1 MESFASSGQFW
12 LPQTPDRRVHGDLAF
27 DDAGIQL
34 RLAKTL
40 RGPVV
45 LSDRTVGGPM
55 QWATEQVVHGRL
67 RSGEEVTLLQAS
79 GLAIPVDIAQETWS
93 ASFALTGGLVPDDR
107 FSRVQVDFDYLLSWA
122 RPPGIVRSELTDSNV
137 TIDTD
142 RSTLAEA
149 TLPDSRKV
157 RLLTGVTG
165 RRSHDSVH
173 LDQWCAFELEGQPTP
188 LAEILNDWVRPLQDL
203 LVVCLGLPVRLG
215 DVLLGAGRELRLFFE
230 VVQAPATDR
239 PLEQPEAFSSPALL
253 TYGRSPVPF
262 PTLMTE
268 WFSLCERLPAAIT
281 LLCGPYYASFIYSQH
296 RYASVFQSAE
306 AIARAEL
313 GGREKEKSEHRL
325 RVEAVTEALQAS
337 NLDEETVGWATRVL
351 QGANHKP
358 LRQLIEELI
367 AATGEMGR
375 QLLVTLPDLP
385 QRAADARVGVSHPLD
400 RRPGVLER
408 HWIGEALVWVGR
420 VHLLAQ
426 LGVDIAAL
434 SQSVTAKPMFE
445 QVVAELRALTD
456 AAAAASPT
464 A

>member
-12 LPQTPDRRVHGDLAF
+12 LPHTPDRRVHGDLVF
-27 DDAGIQL
+27 DEAGIQL
-34 RLAKTL
+34 RLMTTL

-45 LSDRTVGGPM
+45 ISDRTSGGST
-55 QWATEQVVHGRL
+55 QWATEPVVHGRL
-67 RSGEEVTLLQAS
+67 HSGKEVTLLEAA

-93 ASFALTGGLVPDDR
+93 ARFVLTGGLVPDDL
-107 FSRVQVDFDYLLSWA
+107 FSRVQVNFDYLLPWV
-122 RPPGIVRSELTDSNV
+122 RPAGILRGELMASTV
-137 TIDTD
+137 VIDTA

-149 TLPDSRKV
+149 TLPDGRTV

-173 LDQWCAFELEGQPTP
+173 LDQWCAFEVEGQPTP

-203 LVVCLGLPVRLG
+203 LIVCLGLPVRLG
-215 DVLLGAGRELRLFFE
+215 DTHLGSDLELRLFFE
-230 VVQAPATDR
+230 VVQAPATGSPPDH
-239 PLEQPEAFSSPALL
+239 PEAFSSPTLL
-253 TYGRSPVPF
+253 TYSGSPVSF

-268 WFSLCERLPAAIT
+268 WFGLCERLPAAIT
-281 LLCGPYYASFIYSQH
+281 LLCGPYYAPFIYSQH
-296 RYASVFQSAE
+296 RYASIFQSAE
-306 AIARAEL
+306 AIAKAEL
-313 GGREKEKSEHRL
+313 DGRQKEKSEHRL
-325 RVEAVTEALQAS
+325 RVEAVAEVLQAS
-337 NLDEETVGWATRVL
+337 NLNEETVGWATRVL

-367 AATGEMGR
+367 AATSEVGS
-375 QLLVTLPDLP
+375 QLLAAVPDLP
-385 QRAADARVGVSHPLD
+385 QLAADARVGVSHPMD

-408 HWIGEALVWVGR
+408 HWIGEALVWVAR

-426 LGVDIAAL
+426 LGVDMAEL

-445 QVVAELRALTD
+445 QVVAELRALT
-456 AAAAASPT
+456 AAAAEASAT